1 MKTESFKLKIDDKF
15 LEVDFKNLAER
26 TNSSVFVKYGET
38 CLMATAV
45 MSKKEIEG
53 IDFFPLTVAYEERF
67 YAVGKILGSR
77 FLKREGRPSEQSIL
91 TSRLIDR
98 AIRPLFPADFKR
110 EVQVI
115 VTCLSWDKESDLA
128 SLGLIAASI
137 VLSTSDIPWDGPVAP
152 VRIGMRENNM
162 VAFPTFSERESGSMD
177 LLLSGLKSESKKEI
191 LINMIEAGMKEIPE
205 EDILKAVEF
214 AKKYHEDILNFEEE
228 IVKKIGKEK
237 IVLEEKGSDEE
248 IKKEVKDLLGNRIDN
263 ILKKD
268 ATDDLH
274 AIREELGELLKKHDD
289 ADKTRYGFSFFEKE
303 SERIIHENIIEKGIR
318 FDGRKSDEIRELSCD
333 VNVIPRVH
341 GTGLF
346 CRGETRVLSFL
357 TLGSPGDQ
365 KIFEEMELN
374 GKKRFMHHYNFPPS
388 CVGETGPLRGPG
400 RREIGHGM
408 LGEKA
413 LRAMIPEAEN
423 FPYTIRVVSE
433 VLCSN
438 GSSSMASTCAA
449 CLALMDG
456 GVPIKNPVS
465 GIAMGLMMEMNDK
478 KSTED
483 KKYLVLTDVQGEEDH
498 YGDMDFKAAGTKN
511 GVTAL
516 QMDIKVRGITYQ
528 IMKDALE
535 QSKKA
540 RIQILAKMMET
551 LPEPRKELS
560 PNAPRIYIIKIRPDQ
575 IGDVIGTGGKII
587 NEIIDECGVLIDIE
601 ETGEVFVTAENEASA
616 QKALEWIKNLTKE
629 VAVGELYQG
638 KIKRILEFGAFAEIL
653 PGQEG
658 MIHISQLANERVN
671 KVTDVV
677 KVGDVVP
684 VKVISIDEQGRINL
698 SLKEARK

>member
-15 LEVDFKNLAER
+15 LEVEFKNLAER

-67 YAVGKILGSR
+67 YAIGKILGSR
-77 FLKREGRPSEQSIL
+77 FMKREGRPSEQSIL

-98 AIRPLFPADFKR
+98 AIRPLFPVDFKR

-152 VRIGMRENNM
+152 VRIGLRDNNM
-162 VAFPTFSERESGSMD
+162 VAFPTFAERESGSMD

-191 LINMIEAGMKEIPE
+191 LINMIEAGMKEVPE

-228 IVKKIGKEK
+228 IVKKMGKEK
-237 IVLEEKGSDEE
+237 IVLEEKGRDEE
-248 IKKEVKDLLGNRIDN
+248 IEKEVKDLLGNRINN

-274 AIREELGELLKKHDD
+274 AIREELGEILKKHDD

-303 SERIIHENIIEKGIR
+303 SERVIHENIIEKGIR

-465 GIAMGLMMEMNDK
+465 GIAMGLMMEMNDQ

-511 GVTAL
+511 GITAL

-540 RIQILAKMMET
+540 RIQILAKMMEV

>member
-1 MKTESFKLKIDDKF
+1 
-15 LEVDFKNLAER
+15 
-26 TNSSVFVKYGET
+26 
-38 CLMATAV
+38 
-45 MSKKEIEG
+45 
-53 IDFFPLTVAYEERF
+53 
-67 YAVGKILGSR
+67 
-77 FLKREGRPSEQSIL
+77 
-91 TSRLIDR
+91 
-98 AIRPLFPADFKR
+98 
-110 EVQVI
+110 
-115 VTCLSWDKESDLA
+115 
-128 SLGLIAASI
+128 
-137 VLSTSDIPWDGPVAP
+137 
-152 VRIGMRENNM
+152 
-162 VAFPTFSERESGSMD
+162 
-177 LLLSGLKSESKKEI
+177 
-191 LINMIEAGMKEIPE
+191 
-205 EDILKAVEF
+205 
-214 AKKYHEDILNFEEE
+214 
-228 IVKKIGKEK
+228 
-237 IVLEEKGSDEE
+237 
-248 IKKEVKDLLGNRIDN
+248 
-263 ILKKD
+263 
-268 ATDDLH
+268 
-274 AIREELGELLKKHDD
+274 
-289 ADKTRYGFSFFEKE
+289 
-303 SERIIHENIIEKGIR
+303 
-318 FDGRKSDEIRELSCD
+318 
-333 VNVIPRVH
+333 
-341 GTGLF
+341 
-346 CRGETRVLSFL
+346 
-357 TLGSPGDQ
+357 
-365 KIFEEMELN
+365 
-374 GKKRFMHHYNFPPS
+374 
-388 CVGETGPLRGPG
+388 
-400 RREIGHGM
+400 
-408 LGEKA
+408 
-413 LRAMIPEAEN
+413 MIPEAEN

-465 GIAMGLMMEMNDK
+465 GIAMGLMMEMNDQ

-511 GVTAL
+511 GITAL

-540 RIQILAKMMET
+540 RIQILAKMMEV

>member
-67 YAVGKILGSR
+67 YAIGKILGSR
-77 FLKREGRPSEQSIL
+77 FMKREGRPSEQSIL

-115 VTCLSWDKESDLA
+115 ITCLSWDKESDLA

-152 VRIGMRENNM
+152 VRIGMRDNNM
-162 VAFPTFSERESGSMD
+162 VAFPTFAERESGNMD

-191 LINMIEAGMKEIPE
+191 LINMIEAGMKEITE
-205 EDILKAVEF
+205 EDILKAVEL

-248 IKKEVKDLLGNRIDN
+248 IKKEVKELLGNRIDN

-274 AIREELGELLKKHDD
+274 LIREELGELLKKHDD

-456 GVPIKNPVS
+456 GVPIKNPIS
-465 GIAMGLMMEMNDK
+465 GIAMGLMMEMNNN

-511 GVTAL
+511 GITAL

-658 MIHISQLANERVN
+658 MIHISQLAKERVN

>member
-1 MKTESFKLKIDDKF
+1 
-15 LEVDFKNLAER
+15 
-26 TNSSVFVKYGET
+26 
-38 CLMATAV
+38 
-45 MSKKEIEG
+45 
-53 IDFFPLTVAYEERF
+53 
-67 YAVGKILGSR
+67 
-77 FLKREGRPSEQSIL
+77 
-91 TSRLIDR
+91 
-98 AIRPLFPADFKR
+98 
-110 EVQVI
+110 
-115 VTCLSWDKESDLA
+115 
-128 SLGLIAASI
+128 
-137 VLSTSDIPWDGPVAP
+137 
-152 VRIGMRENNM
+152 
-162 VAFPTFSERESGSMD
+162 
-177 LLLSGLKSESKKEI
+177 
-191 LINMIEAGMKEIPE
+191 
-205 EDILKAVEF
+205 
-214 AKKYHEDILNFEEE
+214 
-228 IVKKIGKEK
+228 
-237 IVLEEKGSDEE
+237 
-248 IKKEVKDLLGNRIDN
+248 
-263 ILKKD
+263 
-268 ATDDLH
+268 
-274 AIREELGELLKKHDD
+274 
-289 ADKTRYGFSFFEKE
+289 
-303 SERIIHENIIEKGIR
+303 
-318 FDGRKSDEIRELSCD
+318 
-333 VNVIPRVH
+333 
-341 GTGLF
+341 
-346 CRGETRVLSFL
+346 
-357 TLGSPGDQ
+357 
-365 KIFEEMELN
+365 
-374 GKKRFMHHYNFPPS
+374 
-388 CVGETGPLRGPG
+388 
-400 RREIGHGM
+400 M

-413 LRAMIPEAEN
+413 LRSMIPEAEN

-465 GIAMGLMMEMNDK
+465 GIAMGLMMEMTDK

-511 GVTAL
+511 GITAL

-551 LPEPRKELS
+551 LSEPRKELS

>member
-1 MKTESFKLKIDDKF
+1 MEQKIKGAFGRYQLEISTGKVAKQANGSVVVKLDDNII
-15 LEVDFKNLAER
+15 LV
-26 TNSSVFVKYGET
+26 
-38 CLMATAV
+38 TAV
-45 MSKKEIEG
+45 ASKDRKEG
-53 IDFFPLTVAYEERF
+53 QDFFPLTVDYRERY
-67 YAVGKILGSR
+67 YATGKIPGG
-77 FLKREGRPSEQSIL
+77 FFKREGKPRDREIL
-91 TSRLIDR
+91 ASRLIDR
-98 AIRPLFPADFKR
+98 PIRPLFPDDFMN
-110 EVQVI
+110 ETQI
-115 VTCLSWDKESDLA
+115 
-128 SLGLIAASI
+128 IAALFSADGKI
-137 VLSTSDIPWDGPVAP
+137 DTDVLGVIGASAALYLSDIPFNGPVGACRVAMIDKQLVDSP
-152 VRIGMRENNM
+152 TFEELQNAELEVVIAGTETTVTTIESSANEVSEEDMLRAIEFGHERIKESIKLQKELAEKIKVKKMVYEPFIIPDELKEKIRM
-162 VAFPTFSERESGSMD
+162 VAVAELPRIN
-177 LLLSGLKSESKKEI
+177 EI
-191 LINMIEAGMKEIPE
+191 FEKQARNE
-205 EDILKAVEF
+205 EFYNL
-214 AKKYHEDILNFEEE
+214 
-228 IVKKIGKEK
+228 VKKIKDELKEGYPDFEHMIPNLVEDVRKEMIREK
-237 IVLEEKGSDEE
+237 I
-248 IKKEVKDLLGNRIDN
+248 IN
-263 ILKKD
+263 
-268 ATDDLH
+268 
-274 AIREELGELLKKHDD
+274 
-289 ADKTRYGFSFFEKE
+289 
-303 SERIIHENIIEKGIR
+303 KGIR
-318 FDGRKSDEIRELSCD
+318 LDGRKVTDIRNITCEIG
-333 VNVIPRVH
+333 VMPRIH
-341 GTGLF
+341 GSALF
-346 CRGETRVLSFL
+346 TRGETQSLGCL
-357 TLGSPGDQ
+357 TLGTSSDEQTIEDLEGESS
-365 KIFEEMELN
+365 KS
-374 GKKRFMHHYNFPPS
+374 FMLHYNFPPFS
-388 CVGETGPLRGPG
+388 VGEVGRMSGPG
-400 RREIGHGM
+400 RREIGHGF
-408 LGEKA
+408 LAEKSLQA
-413 LRAMIPEAEN
+413 IIPSEEK
-423 FPYTIRVVSE
+423 FPYTIRIVSE
-433 VLCSN
+433 ILESN

-511 GVTAL
+511 GITAL
-516 QMDIKVRGITYQ
+516 QMDIKVRGITYK

-540 RIQILAKMMET
+540 RIQILAKMAEA
-551 LPEPRKELS
+551 LPEPRIELS

-658 MIHISQLANERVN
+658 MIHISQLAKERVN

>member
-15 LEVDFKNLAER
+15 LEVEFKNLAER

-67 YAVGKILGSR
+67 YAIGKILGSR
-77 FLKREGRPSEQSIL
+77 FMKREGRPSEQSIL

-152 VRIGMRENNM
+152 VRIGLRDNNM
-162 VAFPTFSERESGSMD
+162 VAFPTFAERESGSMD

-214 AKKYHEDILNFEEE
+214 AKKYHEDILNFEED

-248 IKKEVKDLLGNRIDN
+248 IKKEVKDLLGNRIEN

-274 AIREELGELLKKHDD
+274 IIREELGEILKKHDD

-303 SERIIHENIIEKGIR
+303 SERVIHENIIEKGIR

-465 GIAMGLMMEMNDK
+465 GIAMGLMMEMNDT

-511 GVTAL
+511 GITAL
-516 QMDIKVRGITYQ
+516 QMDIKVRGITYK

-540 RIQILAKMMET
+540 RIQILAKMAEA

-658 MIHISQLANERVN
+658 MIHISQLAKERVN